1 MIKAAIYCRVSTD
14 NQEREGTSL
23 QTQLENCVTYCQ
35 NKGYDVSYRFSEAYS
50 GLSLER
56 PELDKLRELVR
67 TEAIDVVVCYSLD
80 RLTRDPGH
88 GVIITQELEKHR
100 VTLETVTEDVDNS
113 ELGKLISYI
122 RGYASKV
129 EAEKIKERTMRGKRA
144 KAKMGRIVGGNGV
157 GLYGYD
163 YTKVAQDNGGRRT
176 INETEASWVRQM
188 YQWLVNDGLS
198 TTAITYRLRALG
210 APTKT
215 GKVWIRRTVQA
226 VLTNPA
232 YTGQTYAFTMN
243 KSGKRFDRPQ
253 SDWIKIDGV
262 TPAIISQ
269 EIFDAA
275 QKQLQ
280 VNRTKTVPQTKHE
293 YLLRGH
299 LRCRQCGRA
308 YVGGHSRDRYYR
320 CTGKLKPNIPTAQC
334 GNKTWS
340 ANKLEGMVW
349 AELER
354 YLCDRD
360 LIKSELEKQRQDAS
374 QLNIYKAEL
383 ERIERQYKAVDR
395 EQHQL
400 LQWAL
405 KDFPADQVEAEN
417 RRLNK
422 AKGTLK
428 AQKTE
433 LEVQLKAS
441 QDAVINVPNLERFIE
456 DMQDKLPN
464 LDFEGKRLALDM
476 LGVTVW
482 LDGQTVEVTGTIDPE
497 LQVLRCTH
505 HPDVCEG
512 WLLANLALISPWSAV
527 RIHPLPLIVRSSL
540 QLPFPFYLAECNS
553 PGTH

>member
-1 MIKAAIYCRVSTD
+1 MKAAIYCRVSTD
-14 NQEREGTSL
+14 NQEQDGTSL
-23 QTQLENCVTYCQ
+23 QTQLENCLTYCQ
-35 NKGYDVSYRFSEAYS
+35 NKGYDSSYRLREAYS

-56 PELDKLRELVR
+56 PELDRLRELVR
-67 TEAIDVVVCYSLD
+67 DRVIDVVVIYCLD
-80 RLTRDPGH
+80 RLSRNATH
-88 GVIITQELEKHR
+88 GVILRDELDKHH
-100 VTLETVTEDVDNS
+100 VTLESVTEDIDKTP
-113 ELGKLISYI
+113 LGEAITYL
-122 RGYASKV
+122 RGTFSQI

-144 KAKMGRIVGGNGV
+144 KAKMGRIVSGNGA

-163 YTKVAQDNGGRRT
+163 YIKVAQDNGGRRT
-176 INETEASWVRQM
+176 INETETSWVRQM

-198 TTAITYRLRALG
+198 TTAITYRLRALD

-226 VLTNPA
+226 VLKNPA

-243 KSGKRFDRPQ
+243 KDGKRFNRPQ
-253 SDWIKIDGV
+253 SDWIRIDGV

-269 EIFDAA
+269 EIFEAA

-280 VNRTKTVPQTKHE
+280 VNQSKTVPQTKHE

-308 YVGGHSRDRYYR
+308 YVGGHSRERYYR
-320 CTGKLKPNIPTAQC
+320 CSGKIKSNISTAQC

-340 ANKLEGMVW
+340 SNKLEGMVW

-354 YLCDRD
+354 YLGDRD
-360 LIKSELEKQRQDAS
+360 LINNEIEKQRQDAGK
-374 QLNIYKAEL
+374 LNIYEAEL
-383 ERIERQYKAVDR
+383 ERIERRYKSVDR

-417 RRLNK
+417 KRLNK

-433 LEVQLKAS
+433 LEAQLKAS
-441 QDAVINVPNLERFIE
+441 HNAVINVPNLERFIE
-456 DMQDKLPN
+456 DIQGKLPS
-464 LDFEGKRLALDM
+464 LDFDGKRLALDM

-482 LDGQTVEVTGTIDPE
+482 LDGQTIEVTGTIEPE
-497 LQVLRCTH
+497 LKVSRCTH
-505 HPDVCEG
+505 HPDVCSMVVIGREREG
-512 WLLANLALISPWSAV
+512 SISD
-527 RIHPLPLIVRSSL
+527 PLCIVD
-540 QLPFPFYLAECNS
+540 
-553 PGTH
+553 

>member
-1 MIKAAIYCRVSTD
+1 MKAAIYCRVSTD
-14 NQEREGTSL
+14 SQETEGTSL
-23 QTQLENCVTYCQ
+23 QTQLESCLTYCQ
-35 NKGYDVSYRFSEAYS
+35 GKDYDVSYRFSEAYS

-67 TEAIDVVVCYSLD
+67 TESIDVMVVYCLD
-80 RLTRDPGH
+80 RQSRNATH
-88 GVIITQELEKHR
+88 GVILRDELDKHHII
-100 VTLETVTEDVDNS
+100 LESVTEDIDKTP
-113 ELGKLISYI
+113 LGEAITYL
-122 RGYASKV
+122 RGTFSQI
-129 EAEKIKERTMRGKRA
+129 EAEKIRERTMRGKRA
-144 KAKMGRIVGGNGV
+144 KAKMGRIVCGYGV

-163 YTKVAQDNGGRRT
+163 YIKVAQDNGGRRT
-176 INETEASWVRQM
+176 INETEASWVLQM

-198 TTAITYRLRALG
+198 TTAITYRLRALD

-226 VLTNPA
+226 VLKNPA

-243 KSGKRFDRPQ
+243 KCGKRFDRPQ

-320 CTGKLKPNIPTAQC
+320 CTGKIKSNIPTAQC

-340 ANKLEGMVW
+340 ASKLEGMVW

-354 YLCDRD
+354 YLGDRD
-360 LIKSELEKQRQDAS
+360 LITSELEKQRQDAG
-374 QLNIYKAEL
+374 QLNIYETEL
-383 ERIERQYKAVDR
+383 ERIELQYKAVNR

-422 AKGTLK
+422 AKETLK

-433 LEVQLKAS
+433 KEALLKAS
-441 QDAVINVPNLERFIE
+441 HDAVINVPNLERFIE
-456 DMQDKLPN
+456 DMQDKLLN
-464 LDFEGKRLALDM
+464 LDLEGKRLALDM

-482 LDGQTVEVTGTIDPE
+482 LDSQTVEVTGTIDPE
-497 LQVLRCTH
+497 SQVLRCTH
-505 HPDVCEG
+505 HPDVC
-512 WLLANLALISPWSAV
+512 AMV
-527 RIHPLPLIVRSSL
+527 LIVVK
-540 QLPFPFYLAECNS
+540 
-553 PGTH
+553 